1 MLRSMPYFFVC
12 VVALCVLCST
22 AHADFDIFGA
32 GTNQFVVPFTTIGN
46 PGNADDILGN
56 PNPAGG
62 VSYNYRI
69 STTEISRDM
78 IEKANAAGGLSITL
92 FDLSGSGG
100 NGANRPA
107 TGVSWFEA
115 ARFVNWLNTSQGYH
129 AAYDFDPGGNFQ
141 AWSSVD
147 AWQLDG
153 ENRFRH
159 RNARYW
165 IPNAD
170 EWYKAAYYYPLTAS
184 YSQFPNGA
192 NSPPISVTGGT
203 DPNTAVYERTL
214 AEGPGDISNAGGFSP
229 YGVMGLGGNVWEW
242 QETEVDL
249 LNDDAMADR
258 ILRGG
263 SWVSDLSRL
272 RSDTWADPTL
282 AINEGTDVGFRI
294 AGFSSNVNAV
304 PEPSS
309 FALLSLSAS
318 YFPIRRWWLR
328 HRIVTQCST

>member
-1 MLRSMPYFFVC
+1 MRSSAFLFLSFIT
-12 VVALCVLCST
+12 AFLCTHLSGRG
-22 AHADFDIFGA
+22 DFDVFGSGA
-32 GTNQFVVPFTTIGN
+32 NQFIVPFTTIGN
-46 PGNADDILGN
+46 PGNADDTQGN
-56 PNPAGG
+56 PSPAGG
-62 VSYNYRI
+62 VSYYYRI

-78 IEKANAAGGLSITL
+78 VEKVNAAGGLSITL

-115 ARFVNWLNTSQGYH
+115 ARFVNWLNTSQGYQ
-129 AAYDFDPGGNFQ
+129 AAYNFDPSGNFQ
-141 AWSSVD
+141 LWSSTD

-170 EWYKAAYYYPLTAS
+170 EWYKAAYYNPLTAS

-192 NSPPISVTGGT
+192 NSPPVSVTGGT
-203 DPNTAVYERTL
+203 DPNTAVYQRTL
-214 AEGPGDISNAGGFSP
+214 AEGPADISNAGGFSP

-263 SWVSDLSRL
+263 SWVSDISRL

-294 AGFSSNVNAV
+294 AGYSSNAV

-309 FALLSLSAS
+309 FALLSLAAG
-318 YFPIRRWWLR
+318 YFPIRRWWQR
-328 HRIVTQCST
+328 RRKITQTST